1 MKNTFYIFHNFSG
14 LTKSQPLPLLDRL
27 SKIAQVKNYN
37 SNVIE
42 GRDSEKCFSRNFQFH
57 RRDPT
62 VHGQGSFDVFFR
74 KDGLMG
80 IVIMSGDVNSTMDD
94 HIYYDNKLNL
104 KKAGANTFFFQ
115 NHIVYA
121 YINNERHVVT
131 IELKPPS

>member
-1 MKNTFYIFHNFSG
+1 MVLISSNIKNV
-14 LTKSQPLPLLDRL
+14 KKL
-27 SKIAQVKNYN
+27 SKKRKSN
-37 SNVIE
+37 SII
-42 GRDSEKCFSRNFQFH
+42 FSTTESGGPSKDRTVLM
-57 RRDPT
+57 PT
-62 VHGQGSFDVFFR
+62 CIFR
-74 KDGLMG
+74 KDGLLG

-131 IELKPPS
+131 IELKPRLKS